1 MYKDEIFRFLGEA
14 GIETDS
20 NETAFRR
27 AGMELAQAYVPFQT
41 FRAENLYSPEEAL
54 LKGTIFPELYRPY
67 EARCAAK
74 TEKRGGV
81 WA

>member
-1 MYKDEIFRFLGEA
+1 LYKEEIFRFPGEA
-14 GIETDS
+14 GIEMDS
-20 NETAFRR
+20 NESDFRN

-67 EARCAAK
+67 GARCAAK
-74 TEKRGGV
+74 TEKKAGL

>member
-1 MYKDEIFRFLGEA
+1 MYNDEIFRFPGEA
-14 GIETDS
+14 GIEMDS
-20 NETAFRR
+20 NETDFRK

-41 FRAENLYSPEEAL
+41 FRAENLYSPEDAL

-74 TEKRGGV
+74 PEKRVGL